1 MQKKIKSIGVFYNP
15 EKTGLAK
22 IFDELKLWAKKNKI
36 TLTFVDKWQTEISHN
51 KNTENTKKTENIKNI
66 KNFDFAICLGGDGT
80 ILSLGRFLAG
90 TDISI
95 LGVNLG
101 RLGFLAEINKHD
113 LINELDNII
122 NLKNYKIE
130 TRDIFDI
137 QIFRANKLFKQYH
150 CINDIAV
157 KNGEKSRIIDIDLFI
172 DSEFV
177 VRYIGDG
184 LIVSTPT
191 GSTAYSLAA
200 GGPIVYPDL
209 SVFVITAICPH
220 ILNIR
225 PLVVKSDKK
234 LEIKILEQKDTV
246 LSIDGQISEK
256 LFLDDNIIIT
266 KSKKT
271 LKIWT
276 TKNYSY
282 FNVLRQKLS
291 WGNR

>member
-1 MQKKIKSIGVFYNP
+1 MTKQTKTIKKIKTIGVFYNP
-15 EKTGLAK
+15 EKSGLQK
-22 IFDELKLWAKKNKI
+22 IFDELEIWALKHKI
-36 TLTFVDKWQTEISHN
+36 SLKFISNWQSRELALTI
-51 KNTENTKKTENIKNI
+51 ENL
-66 KNFDFAICLGGDGT
+66 DFAICLGGDGT
-80 ILSLGRFLAG
+80 ILSVGRFLAG
-90 TDISI
+90 TNIAI

-101 RLGFLAEINKHD
+101 RLGFLAEINKQD
-113 LINELDNII
+113 LNAELDNI
-122 NLKNYKIE
+122 LSCKDYKIE
-130 TRDIFDI
+130 TRYILDIKVVRENK
-137 QIFRANKLFKQYH
+137 IFKEHL

-177 VRYIGDG
+177 VRYVGDG

-220 ILNIR
+220 TLNLR
-225 PLVVKSDKK
+225 PLVVQSDKK
-234 LEIKILEQKDTV
+234 LEVQVLEQKDMV

-256 LFLDDNIIIT
+256 LFLNDKILIT
-266 KSKKT
+266 KSRKT
-271 LKIWT
+271 MKLFT
-276 TKNYSY
+276 SQNYSY
-282 FNVLRQKLS
+282 FDVLRKKLS